1 MKIAQLLF
9 LPIIIFLITSCSG
22 YKIYRIPYSTVNE
35 IKLQGQKKIKL
46 DEIKSNIA
54 GLKESNLNYLSVKYS
69 SFLRDKRNTNDST
82 KSIKKFFRFF
92 NRNPVA
98 FNPINFEN
106 NKLAL
111 LKFYRNKGFLK
122 TQIAYSIDTLS
133 VENKLVNITYKII
146 EGPESIFTKEDSISA
161 NNTIIEKEL
170 RNYINQYSLLHKYS
184 NLDLDLLKNE
194 KDTLSSTHD
203 AVFCSCSYTIKYS
216 C

>member
-22 YKIYRIPYSTVNE
+22 YKNYRIPYSTVNE

-111 LKFYRNKGFLK
+111 LKFCSTQSEDRLTHFFL
-122 TQIAYSIDTLS
+122 
-133 VENKLVNITYKII
+133 
-146 EGPESIFTKEDSISA
+146 GM
-161 NNTIIEKEL
+161 
-170 RNYINQYSLLHKYS
+170 
-184 NLDLDLLKNE
+184 
-194 KDTLSSTHD
+194 
-203 AVFCSCSYTIKYS
+203 
-216 C
+216 